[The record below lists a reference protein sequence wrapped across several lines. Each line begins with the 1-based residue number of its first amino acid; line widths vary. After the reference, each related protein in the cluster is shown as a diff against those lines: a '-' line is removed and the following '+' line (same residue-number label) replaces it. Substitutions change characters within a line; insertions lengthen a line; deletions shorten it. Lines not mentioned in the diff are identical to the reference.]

1 MVVKLPININYDTF
15 RNPNNFILNSTY
27 DGMREEY
34 RLDILD
40 VNSKENLYR
49 RIIRIDHEITPFVN
63 ILLNMDRKTESTLR
77 RSQIIENE
85 NKILKH
91 DIRILENEIKLL
103 KNQLKQLENTDEKT
117 NEEYA
122 YVEGWDNF

>member
-1 MVVKLPININYDTF
+1 MPIDINYDTF

-34 RLDILD
+34 RLDVLD
-40 VNSKENLYR
+40 VNSKENIYR
-49 RIIRIDHEITPFVN
+49 RIIRIDHELTPFVN
-63 ILLNMDRKTESTLR
+63 LLLNMDRKKESALR
-77 RSQIIENE
+77 RNQILENE

-91 DIRILENEIKLL
+91 DIKILENEVMLL
-103 KNQLKQLENTDEKT
+103 KNQIKQLENIYGKT

-122 YVEGWDNF
+122 YVEGWDEF

>member
-1 MVVKLPININYDTF
+1 MSIDINYDTF

-63 ILLNMDRKTESTLR
+63 ILLNMDRKTESALR
-77 RSQIIENE
+77 RNQITENE
-85 NKILKH
+85 NKVLKH
-91 DIRILENEIKLL
+91 DIKILENEVSLL
-103 KNQLKQLENTDEKT
+103 KNQIKHLEDKDEKT
-117 NEEYA
+117 NKEYG
-122 YVEGWDNF
+122 YVEGWDDF